1 MIKTG
6 KPKGL
11 LFRLTLAAALL
22 PLLNHAASAQDP
34 PRDLVQRID
43 NAQSAR
49 ETDLAG
55 YRVTEHYYV
64 LRNGNTQPVADAVVQ
79 TVYKRGEGKEFN
91 VTSRSGSSFLQNN
104 LIDRVLREEQNISK
118 GDLRKSVLVTSA
130 NYTMEFVRAEQS
142 AGRDCFVI
150 KLTPKRKSPYL
161 VNGQVWIDA
170 HTYDI
175 VHIEGRPSAAPSMWV
190 GLPMI
195 RRDYQQLDG
204 FSMAREAR
212 SESKNFFFG
221 TTVLKIDYENYHI
234 TPDLNGVEESKQ
246 ESAAEPK

>member
-1 MIKTG
+1 MIRTG
-6 KPKGL
+6 KPTGF
-11 LFRLTLAAALL
+11 LFRLTLAAAFL
-22 PLLNHAASAQDP
+22 PLWSHAASAQAP
-34 PRDLVQRID
+34 PKDLVQRID

-49 ETDLAG
+49 ETELAG

-64 LRNGNTQPVADAVVQ
+64 LRNGNPQPVAVAVVNSI
-79 TVYKRGEGKEFN
+79 YKRGEGKEFN
-91 VTSRSGSSFLQNN
+91 VTSRSGSSFLQRN
-104 LIDRVLREEQNISK
+104 LIDRVLTEEKNISN
-118 GDLRKSVLVTSA
+118 GELRKSVLVTSA
-130 NYTMEFVRAEQS
+130 NYTMEFVRSEQL
-142 AGRDCFVI
+142 AGRDCFVV

-170 HTYDI
+170 QTYDI

-195 RRDYQQLDG
+195 RRDYQKLQG
-204 FSMAREAR
+204 FSMAREAH

-221 TTVLKIDYENYHI
+221 TTVLKIDYTNYHI

>member
-1 MIKTG
+1 MIRNP
-6 KPKGL
+6 KPTGL
-11 LFRLTLAAALL
+11 LLRLTLAAAFL
-22 PLLNHAASAQDP
+22 PLWNHAASAQAP
-34 PRDLVQRID
+34 PKDLVQRID

-91 VTSRSGSSFLQNN
+91 VISRSGSSFLQRN
-104 LIDRVLREEQNISK
+104 LIDRVLAEEKNISN
-118 GDLRKSVLVTSA
+118 GELRKSVLVTSA
-130 NYTMEFVRAEQS
+130 NYIMEFVRAEQL
-142 AGRDCFVI
+142 AGRNCFIV

-175 VHIEGRPSAAPSMWV
+175 AHIEGRPSAAPSMWV

-195 RRDYQQLDG
+195 RRDYRQLEG
-204 FSMAREAR
+204 FSMATEAR
-212 SESKNFFFG
+212 SESKNFLFG
-221 TTVLKIDYENYHI
+221 TTVLKIDYENYQV
-234 TPDLNGVEESKQ
+234 TPDLKGVAESKQ
-246 ESAAEPK
+246 EGVAEPK